1 MSEKHTAARS
11 VMAVILFCLAVS
23 LLGCMASCTSLA
35 DIPTS
40 LSSSF
45 GEQAG
50 TWIGQAEKRGLFSG
64 FVVVGTKDGIVW
76 QQGFGTDGLGGKPRA
91 DHVYS
96 IGSVTKV
103 ITGMAVLDAADRGLL
118 ALDDPLDRWFP
129 DFPGG
134 GDIRLSQLL
143 EHSSGLPE
151 ISKKPFFWF
160 RLGRQVAFEEHYHYI
175 STARRMF
182 APGTEFSY
190 CNSGYILLG
199 RILELASGLSY
210 GEYVRSRI
218 AVPLGLHTLE
228 IDDGGI
234 RPDRLRGFLQVK
246 PFAVRGLREHPS
258 QPMAAGSAL
267 CRPLDLYRLGVD
279 TIGNGNSPLQ
289 RIGMARKEAWKGM
302 SYGYGIF
309 SGTIKVDGKER
320 RILWHSGGH
329 GGFASMFAV
338 YPDDGLVIVVLANI
352 RNPAHWFIGEEIEA
366 GLAKLYFRQ

>member
-1 MSEKHTAARS
+1 LSEKHDDKRSAIAVMMSCIAA
-11 VMAVILFCLAVS
+11 LT
-23 LLGCMASCTSLA
+23 LGFMTSCTSIA
-35 DIPTS
+35 DIPP
-40 LSSSF
+40 SSDASF
-45 GEQAG
+45 EDQAAA
-50 TWIGQAEKRGLFSG
+50 WVGQAEKRGLFSG
-64 FVVVGTKDGIVW
+64 FVVVGTKDGIAW

-91 DHVYS
+91 DHAYS

-134 GDIRLSQLL
+134 GDIRLTHLL

-160 RLGRQVAFEEHYHYI
+160 RLGREVEFEEHYHYI

-182 APGTEFSY
+182 ASGTDFSY

-218 AVPLGLHTLE
+218 AVPLGLNTLE

-234 RPDRLRGFLQVK
+234 RPDRLRGFLQIK
-246 PFAVRGLREHPS
+246 PFTVRGLREHPS
-258 QPMAAGSAL
+258 QPLAAGSVM
-267 CRPLDLYRLGVD
+267 CRPVDLYRLGANA
-279 TIGNGNSPLQ
+279 IGESNSPLQ
-289 RIGMARKEAWKGM
+289 RIGVARMEAWEGM

-309 SGTIKVDGKER
+309 SGTINVDGTER